1 MMASVISDGIIVT
14 DSMIEDVSPV
24 IDDTD
29 LAAET
34 ITTIIESNNSNK
46 NNKQKQNNIKVSQKN
61 VRISVFVPSPLEKL
75 PVSAVTIEQAPK
87 NFDESAKVTKDTF
100 QFDIEKTIFI
110 RSYI

>member
-1 MMASVISDGIIVT
+1 MMTSVISDGIIVT

-46 NNKQKQNNIKVSQKN
+46 NNKQKQNNIKVS
-61 VRISVFVPSPLEKL
+61 
-75 PVSAVTIEQAPK
+75 
-87 NFDESAKVTKDTF
+87 
-100 QFDIEKTIFI
+100 
-110 RSYI
+110 

>member
-14 DSMIEDVSPV
+14 DSMIEDVSSV

-46 NNKQKQNNIKVSQKN
+46 NNKQKQNNIKVS
-61 VRISVFVPSPLEKL
+61 
-75 PVSAVTIEQAPK
+75 
-87 NFDESAKVTKDTF
+87 
-100 QFDIEKTIFI
+100 
-110 RSYI
+110 